1 MSWVLRIHG
10 DGSRLDARQ
19 GGSSVDDGH
28 SRRTARAADRFG
40 FGGLSAVAHELAAE
54 RADCHITWGEP
65 PETVVAPR
73 PKEAAS

>member
-1 MSWVLRIHG
+1 MSWVLPIQG
-10 DGSRLDARQ
+10 DGRRLGAGQ
-19 GGSSVDDGH
+19 GGSSVAEGH
-28 SRRTARAADRFG
+28 SRRAARAADRFG